1 MKGLYMAR
9 LPSLKSEGFYYRNC
23 VSCGAP
29 FSTPY
34 YSTWTDSMPC
44 RIAWERVKAKK
55 YNHKRYLLRKK
66 QAKIN
71 INQPCI
77 VCGKVFPTNHLERE
91 VLCFGC
97 KLAGKTIADRPM
109 ALNKPAIID

>member
-1 MKGLYMAR
+1 MAR
-9 LPSLKSEGFYYRNC
+9 LPSLKAEGFYYRNC

-44 RIAWERVKAKK
+44 RIAWERKK
-55 YNHKRYLLRKK
+55 MKVYNHKRYLLKK
-66 QAKIN
+66 KATQSI
-71 INQPCI
+71 IDQECV
-77 VCGKVFPTNHLERE
+77 VCGKHFKTNLMERE

-97 KLAGKTIADRPM
+97 KLAGKTVADRNM
-109 ALNKPAIID
+109 TKDYGVYID